1 MSQEPTY
8 VIVPTNRYS
17 SSDSLLTLDQL
28 PNISPI
34 TTKLSTTRDTRSTVL
49 VDTRNKLTRRYR
61 LLDAIRVIR
70 GRTFS
75 MKSFHQN
82 SRVITFR
89 IHVPFAGIFRASKH
103 FASTK
108 NFDSSKYKTVE
119 AESRCSRIASPR
131 VVPFPS
137 SIVPSTRLRYDKIE
151 AFDQKWIIR
160 EAANVSRIRHASAA
174 SR

>member
-1 MSQEPTY
+1 M
-8 VIVPTNRYS
+8 IVPTNRYS

-70 GRTFS
+70 GRTFF

-89 IHVPFAGIFRASKH
+89 IHVAFAGIFRASKH
-103 FASTK
+103 FAQANTLQKISTPLNIK
-108 NFDSSKYKTVE
+108 RSKLNHAVHGSLHHVSSL
-119 AESRCSRIASPR
+119 SHPR
-131 VVPFPS
+131 S
-137 SIVPSTRLRYDKIE
+137 YLRRDYGTTK
-151 AFDQKWIIR
+151 
-160 EAANVSRIRHASAA
+160 
-174 SR
+174 

>member
-1 MSQEPTY
+1 M
-8 VIVPTNRYS
+8 IVPTNRYS

-34 TTKLSTTRDTRSTVL
+34 TTKLSTTRDTRSTVVL

-131 VVPFPS
+131 VVPFPPS

>member
-1 MSQEPTY
+1 M
-8 VIVPTNRYS
+8 IVPTNRYS

-34 TTKLSTTRDTRSTVL
+34 TTKLSTTRDTRSTVVL

-89 IHVPFAGIFRASKH
+89 VHVAFAGIFRASKH

>member
-1 MSQEPTY
+1 M
-8 VIVPTNRYS
+8 IVPTNRYS

-61 LLDAIRVIR
+61 LLDVIRVIR
-70 GRTFS
+70 GRTEVIPSKFARYNLPHTRSICGHFS
-75 MKSFHQN
+75 RKQ
-82 SRVITFR
+82 TL
-89 IHVPFAGIFRASKH
+89 RASKH
-103 FASTK
+103 STK